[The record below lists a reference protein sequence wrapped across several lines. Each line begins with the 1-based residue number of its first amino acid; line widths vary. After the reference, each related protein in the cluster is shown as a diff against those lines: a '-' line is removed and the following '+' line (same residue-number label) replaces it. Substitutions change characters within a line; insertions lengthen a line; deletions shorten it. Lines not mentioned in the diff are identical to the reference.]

1 MSTPVRNSSPTE
13 IALNLLLNVE
23 QKADIYPPLLHP
35 ITPTLSLSTIPFS
48 TSSSTPDI
56 TSS

>member
-35 ITPTLSLSTIPFS
+35 ITPTLSLSTIPFQLVH
-48 TSSSTPDI
+48 PLQI
-56 TSS
+56 